1 MGAGTF
7 KPRYRLRL
15 MVDAHAGPSDGLLAG
30 SSVEERAKAVRTLR
44 RCRRRS
50 PKAPQRAVPDG
61 KCRVSFERQIRC
73 RLRRRIAIKSFSV
86 GPQSARESLPFLR
99 LIESVGRSEDC
110 LPFFGI
116 HCINT
121 RSCSGGPHDGGY
133 KNPLHQCIVG
143 SGETGS
149 AGCSTP
155 IGNHWRSLI
164 CSPFAFSS
172 IAKSRNSCPAS
183 VAAGDG
189 NHSDSTICAF
199 DSSPV

>member
-1 MGAGTF
+1 MRSCPITSTPRNGTVSG
-7 KPRYRLRL
+7 
-15 MVDAHAGPSDGLLAG
+15 M
-30 SSVEERAKAVRTLR
+30 SSVCRKTDWSLAAKTHRDQIFF
-44 RCRRRS
+44 CWSSIRS
-50 PKAPQRAVPDG
+50 GGSPISRPYRG
-61 KCRVSFERQIRC
+61 
-73 RLRRRIAIKSFSV
+73 
-86 GPQSARESLPFLR
+86 
-99 LIESVGRSEDC
+99 VGRGENC

-116 HCINT
+116 HCIST
-121 RSCSGGPHDGGY
+121 RSYSGGPHDGGY